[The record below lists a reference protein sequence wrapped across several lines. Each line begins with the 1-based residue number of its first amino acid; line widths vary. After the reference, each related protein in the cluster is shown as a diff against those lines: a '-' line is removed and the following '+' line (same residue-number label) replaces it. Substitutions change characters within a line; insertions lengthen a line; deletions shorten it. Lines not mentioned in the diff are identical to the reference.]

1 LTTVL
6 LVLVALFSCVPA
18 YAQSGTGEIWGRVT
32 ATTGEVV
39 ERATVTVTDVN
50 TRADRETHT
59 DNSGRFG
66 FAALPAG
73 RYQVTATHD
82 GFAGRRQDDIVLLPG
97 QRMQIDLPLR
107 RAPMPETIAVNPY
120 PPIAESGRTHA
131 SAIVAETEIL
141 DLPVAGRRYVRLAEL
156 TPAVT
161 QDARTGGVSVM
172 DLPSAQNRLLIDGFD
187 HTSSVTGEPIGREG
201 PSRAPYQLSQAA
213 VDAYRIET
221 NGAPAENGRGGAA
234 VFNVVTRSGANAFHG
249 SGYEYFGDRALNGRK
264 KLDEKAGLHKPPYR
278 NNQFGG
284 VAGGPIV
291 REHNFFLLGYDGLQ
305 QTAGTSA
312 SPNLSLF
319 SAVGAGALSRLE
331 AALPRAARD
340 QHQDLVLARTDHEYA
355 RQHLTLRYVDQQFDG
370 QPIDTTDIQP
380 AISSDALSSLRT
392 RSAGASLGSALGSAV
407 VNEARVQYAT
417 VRDQENPSTSP
428 AVVVWQGGSLVAQT
442 GSSLYG
448 PHAFGTRRLQAGDSL
463 SWVVGG
469 HSVKAGGDILRD
481 RNVTRFGRRTTAV
494 FQTIGAFGAGVPDAV
509 TQTLATATVNAD
521 VTQYAAFVQDAWR
534 ASGALTIDVGV
545 RYDLQ
550 DFGGAVARDRNNW
563 APRVG
568 LAYAPGERKNVF
580 RAAYGLFYG
589 STPALIPAFAQ
600 GFPNVVI
607 NSTFATPRVHHASAG
622 WEWEK
627 YRVGSMGIDYLF
639 ARGEGLPRAID
650 VNIGGAFAAAGRV
663 VSFQSTGQSLYNGVT
678 FHQRARI
685 LQQLFYTVAYTFARS
700 DDTPQEPIAMVFGG
714 MSGRRSLAIQG
725 QMLDTRAPGNNDQH
739 QRLTVSAMYDTSLL
753 VVDRR
758 GLSKRL
764 LENWEYGVV
773 YTWQTGLP
781 YSAFVNGDIN
791 GDGNAFNDLAPDT
804 TRNQYRLPYQG
815 SLDPRVARRF
825 RLGRSQQLH
834 VIWEAFNLTNRPNV
848 RAADN
853 TLFWLNGSSL
863 APNPLFGRATAQADG
878 RVMQIAARFTF

>member
-1 LTTVL
+1 
-6 LVLVALFSCVPA
+6 
-18 YAQSGTGEIWGRVT
+18 
-32 ATTGEVV
+32 
-39 ERATVTVTDVN
+39 
-50 TRADRETHT
+50 
-59 DNSGRFG
+59 
-66 FAALPAG
+66 
-73 RYQVTATHD
+73 
-82 GFAGRRQDDIVLLPG
+82 
-97 QRMQIDLPLR
+97 
-107 RAPMPETIAVNPY
+107 
-120 PPIAESGRTHA
+120 
-131 SAIVAETEIL
+131 
-141 DLPVAGRRYVRLAEL
+141 
-156 TPAVT
+156 
-161 QDARTGGVSVM
+161 
-172 DLPSAQNRLLIDGFD
+172 
-187 HTSSVTGEPIGREG
+187 
-201 PSRAPYQLSQAA
+201 
-213 VDAYRIET
+213 
-221 NGAPAENGRGGAA
+221 
-234 VFNVVTRSGANAFHG
+234 
-249 SGYEYFGDRALNGRK
+249 
-264 KLDEKAGLHKPPYR
+264 
-278 NNQFGG
+278 
-284 VAGGPIV
+284 
-291 REHNFFLLGYDGLQ
+291 
-305 QTAGTSA
+305 
-312 SPNLSLF
+312 
-319 SAVGAGALSRLE
+319 
-331 AALPRAARD
+331 
-340 QHQDLVLARTDHEYA
+340 
-355 RQHLTLRYVDQQFDG
+355 
-370 QPIDTTDIQP
+370 
-380 AISSDALSSLRT
+380 
-392 RSAGASLGSALGSAV
+392 V

-417 VRDQENPSTSP
+417 VRDQENPSSSP
-428 AVVVWQGGSLVAQT
+428 AAVVWQGGSLVAQT

-463 SWVVGG
+463 SWVTGG

-494 FQTIGAFGAGVPDAV
+494 FQTIDAFGAGVPDAV

-521 VTQYAAFVQDAWR
+521 VTQYAAF
-534 ASGALTIDVGV
+534 
-545 RYDLQ
+545 LQ

-589 STPALIPAFAQ
+589 STPALIPAFARA
-600 GFPNVVI
+600 FDN
-607 NSTFATPRVHHASAG
+607 TFVDPTFRTPRVHQASAG
-622 WEWEK
+622 WEVEK
-627 YRVGSMGIDYLF
+627 YRAGSLGIDYLF
-639 ARGEGLPRAID
+639 ARGERLPRAVD
-650 VNIGGAFAAAGRV
+650 VNVGGAFPGANRV

-678 FHQRARI
+678 LHARARV
-685 LQQLFYTVAYTFARS
+685 LQQLFYTIAYTFARS

-714 MSGRRSLAIQG
+714 MNGRRSLAIQG